1 MRPPSER
8 QSALRAPLNYLLG
21 TEANVRIMRVL
32 AEIESPLGKTD
43 VARRAELNASGV
55 RRAIDDLVDQGFL
68 EALGT
73 GPRQLVRLR
82 QRHPLAPALRS
93 LFEAERNRFEDLIDQ
108 LRLAVEQLQPPPYAA
123 WIEGSVAQNA
133 DMPGDPLIL
142 GILASSQHV
151 DGLAD
156 QLSHR
161 LKDVMRE
168 HEVLVEVRPRTAAD
182 LATASEDYLAEL
194 GEAIPILGPPPLSLG
209 EQESSGGAHGRGPD
223 RHTNVDRRMLR
234 LAEAIAARLRRD
246 PSLVE
251 RAEKYI
257 DKRLDRASA
266 AERKE
271 LLEWKQLL
279 ESISLP
285 RLCRFLVDPGER
297 ATRLRQTLPFLD
309 VISKDERDRLLQE
322 TGP

>member
-1 MRPPSER
+1 
-8 QSALRAPLNYLLG
+8 
-21 TEANVRIMRVL
+21 
-32 AEIESPLGKTD
+32 
-43 VARRAELNASGV
+43 
-55 RRAIDDLVDQGFL
+55 
-68 EALGT
+68 
-73 GPRQLVRLR
+73 
-82 QRHPLAPALRS
+82 
-93 LFEAERNRFEDLIDQ
+93 
-108 LRLAVEQLQPPPYAA
+108 LAVEQLQPPPYAA
-123 WIEGSVAQNA
+123 WIEGSVAKNA

-156 QLSHR
+156 QLSDG
-161 LKDVMRE
+161 LEGVVRE

-209 EQESSGGAHGRGPD
+209 EQESSGGAYGRGPD
-223 RHTNVDRRMLR
+223 RHTNVDRRMSR

-279 ESISLP
+279 ESLSVP
-285 RLCRFLVDPGER
+285 QLCRFLVDPGER